1 MKHKP
6 NILVILSIVFI
17 LFLTLVELPVKSKS
31 PMPENK
37 VPGQVE
43 RVARRLMN
51 DLKQQG
57 YEVERGYFKL
67 YTEEDCPVSFQELG
81 NCYGNNPAAPYV
93 LFSVPSWPEEF
104 IDPATDEAFGINI
117 DGFSTSYRLD
127 PREAIIILGVLPPP
141 ASYLGFQ
148 TYLFTR
154 QYAFDTDS
162 ATYLFM
168 KDKPPL
174 MRMFFLKVPQNP
186 ERVVNLASLSNS
198 INHVVIAEQ
207 SGATFDQQRYF
218 IITPDQ
224 FMDKTI
230 RKTLN
235 RISVKQEDIFTE
247 PIPANMNLGLDEA
260 ADDFVTILRYAMP
273 EDGGSQG
280 TPSDTWRTDLPLVV
294 LRVRDTKSGRPPMEY
309 PDFTEPQER
318 AISDEFYLKPD
329 LINLVKAVSYR
340 WGQPVVALNAMQMLR
355 VQPAPINMVG
365 PKCSQIGM
373 NCLADTQD
381 TSYQYS
387 FPLPLYENNI
397 YAVVGTLGTRTHNAT
412 YVGLGLTATIRM
424 LGFENRSDTDL
435 ANTASAYATE
445 VNNTDKFF
453 VYYFTRDCSGL
464 ETLTGGHCLEISDSD
479 LPLCDDPT
487 AATCNKL
494 SISLRDYMPLGSQRG
509 PNDNYILPAMVIPLQ
524 RP

>member
-1 MKHKP
+1 MKFRPK
-6 NILVILSIVFI
+6 ILV
-17 LFLTLVELPVKSKS
+17 FLTIVIILVLTLGELPVKSKS

-37 VPGQVE
+37 VPGEVE
-43 RVARRLMN
+43 SVARRLMN
-51 DLKQQG
+51 NLKQQG
-57 YEVERGYFKL
+57 FEVERGYFKL
-67 YTEEDCPVSFQELG
+67 YTEADCPTSFQELG

-93 LFSVPSWPEEF
+93 LFSVPSWSEEY
-104 IDPATDEAFGINI
+104 IDPATDEAFGLNL
-117 DGFSTSYRLD
+117 DGYSTSYRLD
-127 PREAIIILGVLPPP
+127 PREAIIILGVLPPK
-141 ASYLGFQ
+141 ASYLGLQ

-154 QYAFDTDS
+154 QTTFDMDS

-168 KDKPPL
+168 QDKPPL

-186 ERVVNLASLSNS
+186 ERVVSLASLSNS
-198 INHVVIAEQ
+198 INHVVIEEQ
-207 SGATFDQQRYF
+207 SGAVFYQQRYF

-224 FMDKTI
+224 FMDKTV
-230 RKTLN
+230 RNTLN
-235 RISVKQEDIFTE
+235 KLSAHEDDIFTE
-247 PIPANMNLGLDEA
+247 PIPSNMNLGLDKP
-260 ADDFVTILRYAMP
+260 ADDFVTIMRYAMP
-273 EDGGSQG
+273 EDGGTLG
-280 TPSDTWRTDLPLVV
+280 TPSYTWRNDLPLVV

-309 PDFTEPQER
+309 PAFTEPEIR
-318 AISDEFYLKPD
+318 PISSEFYLKED
-329 LINLVKAVSYR
+329 LINLVKSVSYR
-340 WGQPVVALNAMQMLR
+340 WGQPLAALNAMQMLR

-365 PKCSQIGM
+365 PKCFQIGM

-397 YAVVGTLGTRTHNAT
+397 YAVVGTLGTRTNNAT

-435 ANTASAYATE
+435 ADTASVYAPV

-453 VYYFTRDCSGL
+453 VYYFSRDCSGL
-464 ETLTGGHCLEISDSD
+464 ETLTGGHCMEIADSD
-479 LPLCDDPT
+479 LPLCADPK

-494 SISLRDYMPLGSQRG
+494 SISLRDYMPPGSHRG
-509 PNDNYILPAMVIPLQ
+509 PDDNYILPAMVIPLQ